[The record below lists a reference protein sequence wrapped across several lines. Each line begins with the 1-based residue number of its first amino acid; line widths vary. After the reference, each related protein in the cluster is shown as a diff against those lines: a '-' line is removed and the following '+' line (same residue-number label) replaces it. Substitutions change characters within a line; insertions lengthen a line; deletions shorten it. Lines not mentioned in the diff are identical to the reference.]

1 MNDKKTQLI
10 LAAMKLFGERDY
22 HTASVQDIVS
32 LAGVSKGAF
41 YQHFQSKEELLF
53 SIFNHYFDRIRA
65 GLQEVLSDTSPDPR
79 DALIRGIHLQCQSVL
94 ENKDFLCM
102 MVKGI
107 AFTEKSIGELMAL
120 ESVRQLR
127 WFQER
132 IVALY
137 GPELE
142 AHSMDCAAMLTGYM
156 KEHFFFHIFYQYP
169 IDSAK
174 LSKYLMDRLDDLASG
189 IRRKQSAPLLETSL
203 GRVSLAGTSNDFSIQ
218 APSIERIRLIIRTQ
232 IKDERTVSTMLQ
244 SLDTIMEELSNVQGN
259 EIIVRGMYS
268 YLLSLAKENKT
279 LTELLK
285 LTFASRID
293 V

>member
-41 YQHFQSKEELLF
+41 YQYFQSKEELLL
-53 SIFNHYFDRIRA
+53 SIFKHYFDRIGQ
-65 GLQEVLSDTSPDPR
+65 GLRELLSDSSLDPR
-79 DALIRGIHLQCQSVL
+79 EVLIRGIRLQCQSIL
-94 ENKDFLCM
+94 ENQDFLCM

-107 AFTEKSIGELMAL
+107 AFTEKSISELMAQG
-120 ESVRQLR
+120 SVEHLQWL
-127 WFQER
+127 QER

-142 AHSMDCAAMLTGYM
+142 AHSMDCAAMLAGYM
-156 KEHFFFHIFYQYP
+156 KEYFFLNIFFQYP

-174 LSKYLMDRLDDLASG
+174 LSEYLAARLDDLVSG
-189 IRRKQSAPLLETSL
+189 IRRSRPAPLLETSL
-203 GRVSLAGTSNDFSIQ
+203 GRVLLTGKGGDPGVLAANT
-218 APSIERIRLIIRTQ
+218 ERIRSVIRTQ
-232 IKDERTVSTMLQ
+232 IGDERTVSAMLQ
-244 SLDTIMEELSNVQGN
+244 SLDTIEEELNKEHGN

-268 YLLSLAKENKT
+268 YLLSLAKENQP
-279 LTELLK
+279 LVDLLK
-285 LTFASRID
+285 TTFASRIEA
-293 V
+293 